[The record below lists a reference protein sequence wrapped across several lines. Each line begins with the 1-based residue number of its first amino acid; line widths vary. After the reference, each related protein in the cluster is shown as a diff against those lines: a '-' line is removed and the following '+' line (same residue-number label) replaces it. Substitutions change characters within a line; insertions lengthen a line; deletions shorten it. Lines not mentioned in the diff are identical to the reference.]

1 MNPEPTISATKT
13 FPEAT
18 VMVAEI
24 GGLADLS
31 GVADQNYGG
40 SLINT
45 LYDKITQEIRL
56 YNGTVYPSMG
66 ERIMAVFGLESED
79 ENSGKNATNAALRL
93 QSVLESFS
101 NDHDLTAPLTI
112 RVGIQTGPII
122 KTRMGSGLNQR
133 ESLIGETI
141 EMAGKIQDFAEKNQ
155 ILSGSATYEK
165 TKELFTYHVLEPV
178 PIKGYKKPLAIYEVT
193 VKKSEPTQPPLQSG
207 RIITSHI
214 VGRQKEVRALEDSIK
229 QLLNGRGGVVNIEG
243 IAGIG
248 KSRLMAEVMEKEI
261 TKLVAFFE
269 GRALS
274 EGKNLS
280 FHPIIQIIKSWSGI
294 KEDDNPSVSYQKLSA
309 NIIRIYPEQA
319 SEIIPFVATMMGY
332 TLQGEA
338 RQRVKGIEG
347 EALERLILKNT
358 RDLLSRAASI
368 RPIVIMVEDAH
379 WADLSSIS
387 FMESLFKLVKNHRLL
402 FINVFRPDFK
412 ETGEKI
418 KSFAKEN
425 LPEHYREIT
434 IQPLKEE
441 ESSEL
446 ISNLL
451 NQTNLPDDIKQLIV
465 RRSEGNPFFIEEVL
479 RSFIDE
485 GLIEIKENVFLVT
498 DRIQYAN
505 IPETID
511 KVILSRID
519 RLDEKTKGLLRT
531 ASVIGRNFYYKVLE
545 EAAQTIEELDTR
557 LQYLKETQLLNEH
570 RHKEEVEFLFK
581 HALAQQ
587 ATYDSILQKT
597 KKELHL
603 KIAKSIEK
611 VFADKLPEFYGVL
624 AIHYDKA
631 ELHEKTE
638 EYLIKAGDESFRS
651 GASNE
656 ALNYYLE
663 AIKKIPSINDSG
675 SLSSLYRE
683 LEIKIAFAH
692 HATGRNFEAYESF
705 NRILQRNYK
714 RTFPVTGIGNLTS
727 FTYNLLSLLFKLYFN
742 SFYFSKP
749 TDEQFDLYARVLTH
763 WGEAS
768 TTFNPKRSFFQSF
781 YFLKVLSNYDLTG
794 SASGLK
800 LFIGGS
806 NFFIHTGLSLKTGRK
821 MLDLAKKAGAEDHPA
836 PLIYYRFLNKLLDY
850 NSGILEEDKTMEH
863 TFKVGM
869 QIGDFW
875 TTTVYAVYCGYA
887 FIDRGDHNG
896 FIKMTEKLNEIADSF
911 DNSHARAQWYRLSA
925 IGNFLF
931 RKMDDDLDLI
941 SEGIAYAGKSGHFTV
956 LLILWCIKSL
966 SHSLKGETEEAE
978 KAFQEAGKHIHDKQF
993 LPIYY
998 SQYLLA
1004 RAWMEW
1010 SALKYCTDHHKPI
1023 KKEAASV
1030 LKTTNMIIRISKTVP
1045 SKSFE
1050 AWRLKAMVY
1059 RQLGKKNSTLK
1070 CFSKSIQLGQK
1081 YNCPLELSRTY
1092 FAAGKF
1098 LQDSDS
1104 KRNTILGFSANEYLL
1119 KAKSLFEEL
1128 DLQWDLKE
1136 YEKYMET

>member
-1 MNPEPTISATKT
+1 MSDKDHTPELRPDPVATI
-13 FPEAT
+13 
-18 VMVAEI
+18 VIAEI
-24 GGLADLS
+24 GGLIHLS
-31 GVADQNYGG
+31 DVKDASGEK
-40 SLINT
+40 SLINA
-45 LYDKITQEIRL
+45 LYEKISQEIRL
-56 YNGTVYPSMG
+56 YNGTIYPSMG
-66 ERIMAVFGLESED
+66 ERIMAAFGLESRVESD
-79 ENSGKNATNAALRL
+79 EKNAVNAALRFHA
-93 QSVLESFS
+93 VLESFS
-101 NDHDLTAPLTI
+101 NDHDLAFPLSV
-112 RVGIQTGPII
+112 RVGIHTGPVI
-122 KTRMGSGLNQR
+122 KTRMGAGSNIQ
-133 ESLIGETI
+133 ESLIGETVDI
-141 EMAGKIQDFAEKNQ
+141 AARIQDIADKNQ
-155 ILSGSATYEK
+155 VLVGSTTYEK
-165 TKELFTYHVLEPV
+165 TKDIFTYHALEPV
-178 PIKGYKKPLAIYEVT
+178 PVKGYKKPISIYEVT
-193 VKKSEPTQPPLQSG
+193 VKKSETTAPPLQSG
-207 RIITSHI
+207 RIITSQM
-214 VGRQKEVRALEDSIK
+214 VGRQKDLKIIEDAVK

-243 IAGIG
+243 MAGIG
-248 KSRLMAEVMEKEI
+248 KSRLMAEVMQKEI
-261 TKLVAFFE
+261 VRNVAFFE

-280 FHPIIQIIKSWSGI
+280 FHPIIQIIKVWAGI
-294 KEDDNPSVSYQKLSA
+294 KEDDNPATAYQKLSA
-309 NIIRIYPEQA
+309 NITRIYPEQA

-332 TLQGEA
+332 PLEGEA
-338 RQRVKGIEG
+338 KLRLKGIEG
-347 EALERLILKNT
+347 EALERLILKNI
-358 RDLLSRAASI
+358 RDLLARAASI

-402 FINVFRPDFK
+402 FISVFRPEYK
-412 ETGEKI
+412 ETGERL
-418 KSFAKEN
+418 KSFLKEN

-434 IQPLKEE
+434 VQPLKEN
-441 ESSEL
+441 ESAEL
-446 ISNLL
+446 IGNLL
-451 NQTNLPDDIKQLIV
+451 NQTKLPDDIKQLILL
-465 RRSEGNPFFIEEVL
+465 RSEGNPFFIEEVL

-485 GLIEIKENVFLVT
+485 GLIEVKDNAFIIT
-498 DRIQYAN
+498 DRVQYAN

-557 LQYLKETQLLNEH
+557 LQYLKETQLLSEH
-570 RHKEEVEFLFK
+570 RQKEEVEFLFK

-624 AIHYDKA
+624 AMHYDKA

-675 SLSSLYRE
+675 ALSSLYRE

-714 RTFPVTGIGNLTS
+714 RTFPVTGIGNLSS
-727 FTYNLLSLLFKLYFN
+727 FIYNLLGLLFKLYFN

-768 TTFNPKRSFFQSF
+768 TTFNPKRSFLQSF

-821 MLDLAKKAGAEDHPA
+821 MLDLAKKAGAEDHPT

-941 SEGIAYAGKSGHFTV
+941 SEGIVYAGKSGHFTV

-966 SHSLKGETEEAE
+966 SHSLKGETEEAV

-1010 SALKYCTDHHKPI
+1010 SALKYCIDHHKPI

-1030 LKTTNMIIRISKTVP
+1030 LKTNNIIIRLSKTVP
-1045 SKSFE
+1045 SKSVE

-1059 RQLGKKNSTLK
+1059 RQLGKMNSALK

-1081 YNCPLELSRTY
+1081 YNCSLELSRTY
-1092 FAAGKF
+1092 FEAGKF

-1119 KAKSLFEEL
+1119 KAKSLFEEM

-1136 YEKYMET
+1136 YERYMET